1 MKWLSKYGLL
11 VVVFILFVQCTLAQ
25 RRVACIGDSV
35 TKGLGLK
42 DSTSSYPYQLQKL
55 LGEGFLVGNFGHSG
69 ATLLAQGHNPYI
81 KTKAYADALAF
92 VPDIVVISLGLNDTD
107 PRNWPNFR
115 NEFFANYSQLI
126 ADFRKINPRVEVFVC
141 TMSPI
146 FSGHTR
152 FLSGTRDW
160 FDQIQSIIPIIAQS
174 SDAVLI
180 DNYRV
185 LKSRFDLFEDNIHPS
200 AKGASL
206 IAENVFAHLVPLH
219 QLLSLAPVFGSNMVL
234 QRNVENKIFGQSNS
248 YEPVTIVF
256 DGKTYTT
263 EANSLGYWDI
273 VLPSMKAGGPYSMQI
288 ATRSDRIHLTDILFG
303 DVYLASGQSNMAFQL
318 QAMVD
323 ASHYLERASDLST
336 IRLFNNVNLVETN
349 PIAWDSITLEKINNL
364 DFFSGQWEIP
374 SASTVQSFSA
384 IAYVFAEELS
394 KSVGVPIGIIQLAV
408 GGSNTESWMPRK
420 ALEDDNLLASYIHT
434 WRKSDFIQDFCRSRG
449 AKNLELATIK
459 NQRHP
464 YDPAYNFEAGVEKW
478 KNTKLA
484 GVLWYQGES
493 NAHNVEHHAYLF
505 EKLVASWRDAFH
517 QDLPFYFVQLSSID
531 RPSWPSF
538 RDSQR
543 VLSNKLHNVY
553 MAVSY
558 DVGDAKDVHPHKKE
572 IIGKRLANLV
582 KQHAHKMKVQADAP
596 SPISYSMKDG
606 EMTLVFNNC
615 KALMLKEGDLIKDLQ
630 VVNAQGAI
638 VPITKLVIDKNKIRF
653 RIPNQQIRAVQYA
666 YTPFSLGNL
675 VSDTAIPVSTFN
687 INIE

>member
-1 MKWLSKYGLL
+1 MKWLPKYGLL
-11 VVVFILFVQCTLAQ
+11 LGLFFIVHCSLAQ

-35 TKGLGLK
+35 TKGYGLK
-42 DSTSSYPYQLQKL
+42 DSTSSYPAQLQKL
-55 LGEGFLVGNFGHSG
+55 LGNGFMVGNFGHSG
-69 ATLLAQGHNPYI
+69 ATLLNQGHNPYT
-81 KTKAYADALAF
+81 KTKEYKEALAF
-92 VPDIVVISLGLNDTD
+92 VPDVIVIALGLNDTD
-107 PRNWPNFR
+107 PRNWPHYR

-126 ADFRKINPRVEVFVC
+126 ADFRKVNPQVEVFIC
-141 TMSPI
+141 TMTPI
-146 FSGHTR
+146 FSGHSR
-152 FLSGTRDW
+152 FLSGTREW
-160 FDQIQSIIPIIAQS
+160 FDQIQELIPAIAK
-174 SDAVLI
+174 ANGAMLI
-180 DNYRV
+180 DNHSK
-185 LKSRFDLFEDNIHPS
+185 LKSRFDLFDDYIHPTTS
-200 AKGASL
+200 GATIL
-206 IAENVFAHLVPLH
+206 AENVYAYLVPV
-219 QLLSLAPVFGSNMVL
+219 QQDLSVSSTWGSHMVL
-234 QRNVENKIFGQSNS
+234 QRHVPNRIFGKASALEQITL
-248 YEPVTIVF
+248 EF
-256 DGKTYTT
+256 DGQKYATQ
-263 EANSLGYWDI
+263 ADDLGDWEM
-273 VLPSMKAGGPYSMQI
+273 VLPSRKAGGPYSI
-288 ATRSDRIHLTDILFG
+288 TIVGKTSTIRLTDILFG

-318 QAMVD
+318 QSMENAAYYVD
-323 ASHYLERASDLST
+323 NASKHAT
-336 IRLFNNVNLVETN
+336 VRLFNNYNLVETN
-349 PIAWDSITLEKINNL
+349 NVAWNRVTLDKVNKL
-364 DFFSGQWEIP
+364 DFFKGQWEVP
-374 SASTVQSFSA
+374 SAANIKLFSA
-384 IAYVFAEELS
+384 VAYVFAVELNTNLD
-394 KSVGVPIGIIQLAV
+394 VPIGIIQLAV
-408 GGSNTESWMPRK
+408 GGSNTESWIPRK

-434 WRKSDFIQDFCRSRG
+434 WRKSDFIQDFCRSR
-449 AKNLELATIK
+449 ATKNLELTELK

-464 YDPAYNFEAGVEKW
+464 YEPAYNYESGLEKW
-478 KNTKLA
+478 KNTQLA

-505 EKLVASWRDAFH
+505 EKLVASWRDALQ

-543 VLSNKLHNVY
+543 VLSNKLPKVY

-558 DVGDAKDVHPHKKE
+558 DVGDVKDVHPHKKE

-606 EMTLVFNNC
+606 EITLVFNNC